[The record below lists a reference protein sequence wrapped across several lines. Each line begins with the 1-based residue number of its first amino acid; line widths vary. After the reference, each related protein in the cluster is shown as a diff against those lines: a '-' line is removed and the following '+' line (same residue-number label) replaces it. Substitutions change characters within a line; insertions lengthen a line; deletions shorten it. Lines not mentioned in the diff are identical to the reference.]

1 MARRW
6 IIVGICVVA
15 VAVGG
20 FFLWKGVRGQA
31 KAQQKPPMTAPEK
44 TEGELQRQQLQA
56 AVLGA
61 GGQLKTIEHSPKG
74 WTLGIEVPGTN
85 ANLSDTL
92 NDTLLLMSELNRVDA
107 PIEYTTVVHRT
118 DKFKDVW
125 GHELSDVVT
134 ARIGLSGDTFSK
146 IDWTGFDQTNFP
158 RIADEFWLHDLLV
171 TQPLAPPEEQRSGS
185 MGGGGGSG
193 GDGGGGGGGD
203 SGGGGGG
210 M

>member
-1 MARRW
+1 MAPRW
-6 IIVGICVVA
+6 IIVSICVLA
-15 VAVGG
+15 VGVGG

-31 KAQQKPPMTAPEK
+31 KAQQKSPITAPEK
-44 TEGELQRQQLQA
+44 TVGELQRQQLQA

-61 GGQLKTIEHSPKG
+61 GGELKTIEHSPKG
-74 WTLGIEVPGTN
+74 WTLGIEVPATN

-92 NDTLLLMSELNRVDA
+92 NDTLLLMSELNQVDA
-107 PIEYTTVVHRT
+107 PIEYTTVVYRT

-125 GHELSDVVT
+125 GHELRDVVT
-134 ARIGLSGDTFSK
+134 ARISLSGDTFSK

-171 TQPLAPPEEQRSGS
+171 TQPLTPPEEQGGEG
-185 MGGGGGSG
+185 MGGDGSG
-193 GDGGGGGGGD
+193 GDGGGGGGGGGD
-203 SGGGGGG
+203 GGGL